1 MDSKENIDDSESIA
15 SDESEEMTEVDEFEA
30 DHRRASCVAD
40 MKDLEAKFSK
50 LKEELINERN
60 CMVDKKL
67 DEIENETAEEFAVP
81 LKKLQ
86 MNLDFKIKLTTLMR
100 DYRWKNIE
108 HIYEC
113 ENESSKLT
121 LQNDMQSLLEKYKS
135 NIENEIRQLEENRRQ
150 FLLDYDLH
158 KISQN
163 VHEEA
168 DIPIEEDL
176 NENED
181 ENSYSEMFNKCKE
194 QPYIVYSLQDC
205 EILEDLSI
213 IRMHNDLSRAVSTQC

>member
-15 SDESEEMTEVDEFEA
+15 SDESEEMTEVDEFEF
-30 DHRRASCVAD
+30 DHRRAACVAN

-60 CMVDKKL
+60 SMIDSKL
-67 DEIENETAEEFAVP
+67 DEIENETADEFAVP

-113 ENESSKLT
+113 EKESSKLT
-121 LQNDMQSLLEKYKS
+121 LEVSFNQ
-135 NIENEIRQLEENRRQ
+135 I
-150 FLLDYDLH
+150 
-158 KISQN
+158 ISKR
-163 VHEEA
+163 
-168 DIPIEEDL
+168 
-176 NENED
+176 
-181 ENSYSEMFNKCKE
+181 F
-194 QPYIVYSLQDC
+194 
-205 EILEDLSI
+205 
-213 IRMHNDLSRAVSTQC
+213 